1 MSVEQ
6 PFENLIISLG
16 GLLKSRILENPL
28 YVSLKDGISVRETV
42 IGQKSTHKV
51 YTEKCTRKSVQK
63 KYTKH
68 I

>member
-16 GLLKSRILENPL
+16 GLLKSQILENPL
-28 YVSLKDGISVRETV
+28 YMSLKDSISVRKTV
-42 IGQKSTHKV
+42 IDQKSTHKV
-51 YTEKCTRKSVQK
+51 YTEKCTQKSVQK